1 MLATMP
7 VPFSVTTPEAGHAQ
21 NVTAHW
27 TTSRGA
33 PIGAARGTASP
44 PTWKGESTVKR
55 LAFVGGCIALGAG
68 AWGVASV
75 MSSDAIGMIIGLLF
89 GILAGVPP
97 ALLVLVAARR
107 NAERDPFRQP
117 PPTVYRPAPP
127 PAALLPGPVTLV
139 FEDAQGRRA
148 TMQFADPDAAR
159 RFLAEGRR

>member
-107 NAERDPFRQP
+107 QQAQHDPYYTP
-117 PPTVYRPAPP
+117 RPAPP
-127 PAALLPGPVTLV
+127 PPVHQPPALLSGPTVIV
-139 FEDAQGRRA
+139 FTNGDGRQVQ
-148 TMQFADPDAAR
+148 MQFADPDAAR
-159 RFLAEGRR
+159 RFLAER